1 MIRHWLLSAALVTA
15 LFAIPTAPASARMLG
30 GVTVNTSSPP
40 VTSPGPW
47 GGYYGYSAYLRRW
60 NTSTGQWDFHFII
73 AYSQADCLSMYNGLL
88 GQGWQ
93 FNPNP
98 GIGLCQPHAGFYGHA
113 IANPGGAGTGVNQN
127 WSTEAVRN
135 YEIGVRE
142 LRERYRINEFN
153 REQELLI
160 KTIEAMPGAIV
171 EGQGG
176 GR

>member
-15 LFAIPTAPASARMLG
+15 LFAIPAAPVQARLVG
-30 GVTVNTSSPP
+30 GLTVDNNGPRT
-40 VTSPGPW
+40 VSPG
-47 GGYYGYSAYLRRW
+47 GGFYGYGAYLRH
-60 NTSTGQWDFHFII
+60 WDGAGYDDYHFIV
-73 AYSQADCLSMYNGLL
+73 AYTQQGCMDLYFAFMAN
-88 GQGWQ
+88 GWQ

-98 GIGLCQPHAGFYGHA
+98 GVGLCREHTGFHGYA
-113 IANPGGAGTGVNQN
+113 IANPGSLGTGVRHN

-135 YEIGVRE
+135 YEVGVRE
-142 LRERYRINEFN
+142 LRERYRINEFS

>member
-1 MIRHWLLSAALVTA
+1 MIRHWLLPAALVAA
-15 LFAIPTAPASARMLG
+15 LFAIPAAPAQARLIG
-30 GVTVNTSSPP
+30 GLTADHTGPRTV
-40 VTSPGPW
+40 SPG

-60 NTSTGQWDFHFII
+60 NSSTGRYDFHFVI
-73 AYSQADCLSMYNGLL
+73 AYTQQDCLNLYRSFAA
-88 GQGWQ
+88 QGWQ

-98 GIGLCQPHAGFYGHA
+98 GIGLCQPHAGWYGYA
-113 IANPGGAGTGVNQN
+113 IANPADGGTGVSHN

-135 YEIGVRE
+135 YEVGVRE
-142 LRERYRINEFN
+142 LRERYRIEEFN

-171 EGQGG
+171 EGEGQGG

>member
-15 LFAIPTAPASARMLG
+15 LFAIPTAPVQARLIG
-30 GVTVNTSSPP
+30 GYTVDHSGPRTI
-40 VTSPGPW
+40 SPG
-47 GGYYGYSAYLRRW
+47 GGYYGYGAYLRRW
-60 NTSTGQWDFHFII
+60 NTVTKQFDFQFVI
-73 AYSQADCLSMYNGLL
+73 AYTQQGCIDLYNSLVAA
-88 GQGWQ
+88 GWQ

-98 GIGLCQPHAGFYGHA
+98 GVGLCHQHSGFYGLA
-113 IANPGGAGTGVNQN
+113 IANPGSLGTGVRHN

-142 LRERYRINEFN
+142 LRERYRIEEFN

-171 EGQGG
+171 EGEGG

>member
-15 LFAIPTAPASARMLG
+15 LFAIPTAPVQARLIG
-30 GVTVNTSSPP
+30 GLTVDNNGPRTI
-40 VTSPGPW
+40 SPG
-47 GGYYGYSAYLRRW
+47 GGYYGYGAYLHRW
-60 NTSTGQWDFHFII
+60 NPATGKYDTFHFVI
-73 AYSQADCLSMYNGLL
+73 AYTQQGCLDLYYAFVA
-88 GQGWQ
+88 QGWA

-98 GIGLCQPHAGFYGHA
+98 GVGLCQPHTGFHGYA
-113 IANPGGAGTGVNQN
+113 VANPGGLGTGVRHN

-142 LRERYRINEFN
+142 LRERYRMNEFN

-171 EGQGG
+171 EGEGG